1 MSSTA
6 SSTVET
12 RFMSLPDAARYSG
25 MSASTLRRMAGDG
38 KLRLLR
44 PYGRI
49 LLIDRAE
56 LDGLLQQADTG
67 TPAET

>member
-1 MSSTA
+1 MTSTIN
-6 SSTVET
+6 TVSEA
-12 RFMSLPDAARYSG
+12 RYLSLPDAARYSG
-25 MSASTLRRMAGDG
+25 VSASTLRRMAGDG

-56 LDGLLQQADTG
+56 LDALLQDG
-67 TPAET
+67 RAESET